1 MIQHVR
7 GKLARHLPSFSEA
20 SIPLAVVVQTALSS
34 VFFVTLRLSSLLEA
48 GIAVRFVWQ
57 PVDVPA
63 QLMWLVSA
71 TVLADRS
78 AVAYLRIR
86 RR

>member
-1 MIQHVR
+1 M
-7 GKLARHLPSFSEA
+7 
-20 SIPLAVVVQTALSS
+20 
-34 VFFVTLRLSSLLEA
+34 TLRLSSLLEA